1 MKKNTGKNRK
11 ITDKFYTNNNVVD
24 LCFTKLTKYETLLNK
39 CKVIEPS
46 AGSGAFLDK
55 LSNFDFDAF
64 DIEPAESKHTI
75 LKQDFLQLDLNTYSK
90 SLAFIGNPPFG
101 RQSSIAK
108 KFIKKYQ
115 TVKKLN

>member
-24 LCFTKLTKYETLLNK
+24 LCFTKLNKYETLLNK

-55 LSNFDFDAF
+55 LSRQL
-64 DIEPAESKHTI
+64 I
-75 LKQDFLQLDLNTYSK
+75 LKPFEFKNNAKLVPTKPQPPVIK
-90 SLAFIGNPPFG
+90 IFIF
-101 RQSSIAK
+101 
-108 KFIKKYQ
+108 
-115 TVKKLN
+115 